1 LKEALTMIKQLQRM
15 AVFAQVIES
24 GSFSKAATSLNL
36 GKSVVSAHVA
46 ALEKHLATQ
55 LINRSTRTLAL
66 TQEGVEFYEACR
78 QMLTA
83 GESALAHVESQR
95 AGASGVIRLTSS
107 YNFAVNFLIPQL
119 ALFRDKYPEVLID
132 LVLEDSV
139 SNMIQE
145 RFDLALRVG
154 RLHDTGLYATEL
166 GKCRMLLCAATDYLK
181 QQPKVTVPEDI
192 LQFPWISIDQL
203 PHPERLSLVHT
214 RSGKRATL
222 RLQAAVRTHSGIAAR
237 EFVLC
242 GAGVALLPDY
252 AVANDIAAGRV
263 VQLLPTWREEYERPV
278 SAIFPNRDLLPTR
291 VRLLIEFLRQS
302 FALRQ
307 RKV

>member
-1 LKEALTMIKQLQRM
+1 MIKQLQRM
-15 AVFAQVIES
+15 AVFAQVIEN
-24 GSFSKAATSLNL
+24 GSFSKAAVSLNL

-46 ALEKHLATQ
+46 ALEKHLGTK

-78 QMLTA
+78 QMLAA

-95 AGASGVIRLTSS
+95 SGATGVIRLTSS

-119 ALFRDKYPEVLID
+119 ALFRSKYPEVLID

-154 RLHDTGLYATEL
+154 RLNDTALYATEL
-166 GKCRMLLCAATDYLK
+166 GKCRMLVCACAQYMQ
-181 QQPKVTVPEDI
+181 QQPKITTPDDI

-203 PHPERLSLVHT
+203 PHPERLSLVHS
-214 RSGKRATL
+214 RSNQRAVL
-222 RLQAAVRTHSGIAAR
+222 RLRAAIRTHSGIAAR

-242 GAGVALLPDY
+242 GAGLALLPDY
-252 AVANDIAAGRV
+252 AVSNDIASGRM
-263 VQLLPTWREEYERPV
+263 VQILPAWREEYERPV
-278 SAIFPNRDLLPTR
+278 SAIFPNRDLIPTR
-291 VRLLIEFLRQS
+291 VRLLIEFLRQA
-302 FALRQ
+302 FAQKQ
-307 RKV
+307 RKS